1 MKLRD
6 QRIPRMTDLTMRPF
20 FSGKKTTGSLEV
32 HTNGLR
38 FTSKK
43 HEIVDVIYANIKHC
57 LFQVNAASNHLREF
71 SPHFLQPCENE
82 VMEVLCNSLSE
93 KVVDASVALD
103 SARRSMYD
111 PDELD
116 EEQQERSLRKK
127 LNEMRAN
134 SALEISCV

>member
-1 MKLRD
+1 
-6 QRIPRMTDLTMRPF
+6 
-20 FSGKKTTGSLEV
+20 
-32 HTNGLR
+32 
-38 FTSKK
+38 
-43 HEIVDVIYANIKHC
+43 
-57 LFQVNAASNHLREF
+57 
-71 SPHFLQPCENE
+71 
-82 VMEVLCNSLSE
+82 MEVLCNSLSE
-93 KVVDASVALD
+93 KVVEASVALD

>member
-1 MKLRD
+1 
-6 QRIPRMTDLTMRPF
+6 
-20 FSGKKTTGSLEV
+20 
-32 HTNGLR
+32 
-38 FTSKK
+38 
-43 HEIVDVIYANIKHC
+43 
-57 LFQVNAASNHLREF
+57 
-71 SPHFLQPCENE
+71 
-82 VMEVLCNSLSE
+82 MEVLCNSLSE